1 MYAVV
6 TLQDSDE
13 VMVVASHWLSSDKTQ
28 SYWPPFKSTEMC
40 MEAVLNRLNP
50 ETGGKPWEK
59 LNIIF
64 HKEHGDFDK
73 AIEIKKKIKEEKEK
87 WSFLVPTT
95 TGFPGILKR
104 QKLENNQAMIQPLP
118 PSPIPSTSRMPAN
131 DKEELLHMLR
141 DIKSTVQKNSSMLK
155 KLLKDN
161 TASEAPSSS
170 TSFPTRGV
178 KTSLNLPLRTF
189 EDVERIE
196 RELNSAASRKKYI
209 KYLSGLGGF
218 GDKDVIKNIMQQVLI
233 DDLAKEFNWLGRGE
247 KRPLS
252 QLILADVIREAALK
266 SKVTRVDC
274 ETEIKKY
281 LSYKADRL
289 GRKRPREQGGL
300 GPEIFNVASSSPM
313 DNQPKKEVY
322 WNILR
327 SEKNF

>member
-13 VMVVASHWLSSDKTQ
+13 VMVAPSHWLSPDKKQ
-28 SYWPPFKSTEMC
+28 SYWPPFRSPEKCT
-40 MEAVLNRLNP
+40 EAVQKRLKP

-59 LNIIF
+59 LNISF
-64 HKEHGDFDK
+64 HKEHGTFDK
-73 AIEIKKKIKEEKEK
+73 AIEAKKEIEEQKEK
-87 WSFLVPTT
+87 WPFLA
-95 TGFPGILKR
+95 GLPGILKR
-104 QKLENNQAMIQPLP
+104 QKLESNQAMLQPLP
-118 PSPIPSTSRMPAN
+118 PVPIPSTPRMPAN

-141 DIKSTVQKNSSMLK
+141 DIKSTVQKNSDMLK

-161 TASEAPSSS
+161 TASEVPSSS
-170 TSFPTRGV
+170 SLSTEDV
-178 KTSLNLPLRTF
+178 KTSLSLPLRTF

-196 RELNSAASRKKYI
+196 RELNTASSRKKYI

-218 GDKDVIKNIMQQVLI
+218 GPKDVIKNIMQHVLT
-233 DDLAKEFNWLGRGE
+233 DDLAKEFNWLGRGD

-252 QLILADVIREAALK
+252 KLILADVIRKAALK
-266 SKVTRVDC
+266 RNVTVVNC

-300 GPEIFNVASSSPM
+300 GPEIFNVASSSLM
-313 DNQPKKEVY
+313 DNQPKKGIH
-322 WNILR
+322 WNLLDD
-327 SEKNF
+327 